1 MGSKG
6 RVVAFIDIGTNSIRI
21 LVVRLNPNH
30 SYSILTREKQQVR
43 LGDGEFSSDEITKEA
58 IERSVLVCKKFTDL
72 ARSFAVEEFIAVATS
87 AAREAHNQNELLQ
100 RLRHEAMLDVRVVSG
115 REEARLILSGRG
127 KRHASWQTPWSLHRY
142 RRGDTEIA
150 LGDQQEY
157 EYLESFKLGAIRLP
171 TGLFPSGGTGPG
183 YPGAV

>member
-1 MGSKG
+1 M
-6 RVVAFIDIGTNSIRI
+6 
-21 LVVRLNPNH
+21 
-30 SYSILTREKQQVR
+30 R

-72 ARSFAVEEFIAVATS
+72 ARTFAVEEFIAVATS

-115 REEARLILSGRG
+115 REEARLIYLGVASGMHLG
-127 KRHASWQTPWSLHRY
+127 KR
-142 RRGDTEIA
+142 RGLFIDIGGGSTEIA

-157 EYLESFKLGAIRLP
+157 QYPGEFQARGDPADQPGFSLW
-171 TGLFPSGGTGPG
+171 GTGPG
-183 YPGAV
+183 HPGAV